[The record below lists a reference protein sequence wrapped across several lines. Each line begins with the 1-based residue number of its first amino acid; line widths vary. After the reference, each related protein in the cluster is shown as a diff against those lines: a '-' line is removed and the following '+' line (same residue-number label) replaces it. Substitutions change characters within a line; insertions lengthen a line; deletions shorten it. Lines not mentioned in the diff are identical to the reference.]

1 MYHYRLCFYKKGDL
15 RFISHLDLLRMFIRA
30 LRRASIPVAYSK
42 GFNPQP
48 RLSFAAPLAVGME
61 GENEY
66 LDLYLS
72 EPWKEETLKDSL
84 NKQLPPELKIKKI
97 KTVKADLPPVSA
109 VLGAALYVAE
119 LPFLPSGLLQE
130 VQSVLS
136 REEILKVRKSRKA
149 VKKVN
154 IRPFIYDLQVRDVK
168 GKGILLMLLAA
179 GSKGGVRPQEILELM
194 PVEGDIR
201 IYRKALFL
209 GEKDSLKTPEGIE
222 SGYYLSEEF
231 CEERAGIQ

>member
-1 MYHYRLCFYKKGDL
+1 
-15 RFISHLDLLRMFIRA
+15 MFIRA

-109 VLGAALYVAE
+109 VLGAALYVADC
-119 LPFLPSGLLQE
+119 PFFLPACC
-130 VQSVLS
+130 
-136 REEILKVRKSRKA
+136 RKCKVFSHGRK
-149 VKKVN
+149 
-154 IRPFIYDLQVRDVK
+154 F
-168 GKGILLMLLAA
+168 
-179 GSKGGVRPQEILELM
+179 
-194 PVEGDIR
+194 
-201 IYRKALFL
+201 
-209 GEKDSLKTPEGIE
+209 
-222 SGYYLSEEF
+222 
-231 CEERAGIQ
+231 